1 MIVTRESLTEHF
13 GLLGDDELL
22 DQFRSGDLTELAHDV
37 AGAELTRRKIA
48 PSMEAEASQPEA
60 PQPETAPAAAEPLPE
75 DETATNEEDL
85 VLLGR
90 FYNPVD
96 AYLLQSRLD
105 AEGVPAIVADALT
118 YQNMAFGA
126 AVVGGVRVLVPESY
140 LARAA
145 EIKKQI
151 DRGVFALDDKSD
163 VG

>member
-37 AGAELTRRKIA
+37 AGAELTRRKIDPSIKLEMPEPEGA
-48 PSMEAEASQPEA
+48 P
-60 PQPETAPAAAEPLPE
+60 PAAGALPE
-75 DETATNEEDL
+75 DETATNDEDL

-105 AEGVPAIVADALT
+105 AEGVPAI
-118 YQNMAFGA
+118 
-126 AVVGGVRVLVPESY
+126 
-140 LARAA
+140 
-145 EIKKQI
+145 
-151 DRGVFALDDKSD
+151 
-163 VG
+163 

>member
-1 MIVTRESLTEHF
+1 MIVTRESLTENF

-22 DQFRSGDLTELAHDV
+22 DQFRSGDLTELAQDV
-37 AGAELTRRKIA
+37 AGAELMRRKID
-48 PSMEAEASQPEA
+48 PSTRPER
-60 PQPETAPAAAEPLPE
+60 PEPEVVPAAAEALPE
-75 DETATNEEDL
+75 DETATNDEDL

-105 AEGVPAIVADALT
+105 SEGVPAIVADALT

-151 DRGVFALDDKSD
+151 DRGDFALDDKSD
-163 VG
+163 IR

>member
-37 AGAELTRRKIA
+37 AGAELTRRKID
-48 PSMEAEASQPEA
+48 PSMKAEAP
-60 PQPETAPAAAEPLPE
+60 PPETAPAAAEPPPE
-75 DETATNEEDL
+75 DETATNDEDL
-85 VLLGR
+85 LLLGR

-151 DRGVFALDDKSD
+151 DRGDFALDDKSD

>member
-1 MIVTRESLTEHF
+1 MIVTRESLMEHF

-37 AGAELTRRKIA
+37 AGAELARRKID
-48 PSMEAEASQPEA
+48 PSTK
-60 PQPETAPAAAEPLPE
+60 PETPGPEVAPPAAAALPE
-75 DETATNEEDL
+75 DEAGTSDDDL

-126 AVVGGVRVLVPESY
+126 VVGGVRVLVPESY
-140 LARAA
+140 VARAV
-145 EIKKQI
+145 EIKKEI
-151 DRGVFALDDKSD
+151 DRGDFALDDKAD

>member
-22 DQFRSGDLTELAHDV
+22 DQFRSGELTELAHEV
-37 AGAELTRRKIA
+37 AGAELARRKIDASMSKPA
-48 PSMEAEASQPEA
+48 PAEVEPPEAESLPGD
-60 PQPETAPAAAEPLPE
+60 EPRS
-75 DETATNEEDL
+75 DDEDL

-90 FYNPVD
+90 FSNPVD

-126 AVVGGVRVLVPESY
+126 VIGGVRVLVPESY
-140 LARAA
+140 VERAA
-145 EIKKQI
+145 EIKKEI
-151 DRGVFALDDKSD
+151 DRGDFALDDKA
-163 VG
+163 GGG

>member
-1 MIVTRESLTEHF
+1 MIVTRESLMEHF

-37 AGAELTRRKIA
+37 AGAELARRKID
-48 PSMEAEASQPEA
+48 PSMK
-60 PQPETAPAAAEPLPE
+60 PETPGPEVAPPAAAALPE
-75 DETATNEEDL
+75 DEAGTSDDDL

-105 AEGVPAIVADALT
+105 AEGVPAIVVDALT
-118 YQNMAFGA
+118 YQNMAFG

-140 LARAA
+140 VARAV
-145 EIKKQI
+145 EIKKEI
-151 DRGVFALDDKSD
+151 DRGDFALDDKAD